1 MPNCTALRAGVKSAQ
16 TSSRKNISKL
26 LKMKTGNK
34 ENNSMINFFL
44 IVGKKSEKILH
55 LETKKHCPI
64 MTSVE
69 RGKIAL
75 TENAA

>member
-34 ENNSMINFFL
+34 ENNSMINFFFDCW
-44 IVGKKSEKILH
+44 KKVSEKILH
-55 LETKKHCPI
+55 LETKN
-64 MTSVE
+64 TVQ
-69 RGKIAL
+69 L
-75 TENAA
+75 